1 VSGYLLDINVV
12 IALVDPSHLHYDRA
26 HHWFSAVGQSD
37 WMTCPIVENAVVRIV
52 CNPNYSNAHA
62 SPAVVIDSLASLTAV
77 GRHRFVADRVSLLD
91 DQVVDAGSLLYG
103 GQVTDTYLV
112 ALAAVERAGL
122 ATFDS
127 HISSSA
133 VRLSMPLPRRRYRSG
148 TLMSLP
154 GLRRWSGR

>member
-77 GRHRFVADRVSLLD
+77 GRLD